1 MNKCESLGLLAIF
14 LPESCQ
20 CCGSHMCLPLLS
32 LFLFGHSSLQQ
43 SHSLSDGQSSLGSP
57 SSSEPVRLG
66 KEMAVPKLV
75 EEFTVRAPLERVWQ
89 LLSNMERFGLCVPG
103 CKEVKKVSE
112 TEYDWV
118 IEARILRT
126 SRVVI
131 ARTIVTEMNPP
142 VSAAF
147 RGEGELHERFARY
160 KMTLSGTTKLQ
171 PVADG
176 ETKIRFTGDV
186 DASGMGGFI
195 INKIA
200 SGQMEGLL
208 RDFEHNIK
216 TELEK

>member
-1 MNKCESLGLLAIF
+1 M
-14 LPESCQ
+14 
-20 CCGSHMCLPLLS
+20 
-32 LFLFGHSSLQQ
+32 
-43 SHSLSDGQSSLGSP
+43 
-57 SSSEPVRLG
+57 
-66 KEMAVPKLV
+66 PKLV
-75 EEFTVRAPLERVWQ
+75 EEFTVQAPLRKVWE

-126 SRVVI
+126 SRTVM
-131 ARTIVTEMNPP
+131 ARTIATEMTPP
-142 VSAAF
+142 VRGAF

-160 KMTLSGTTKLQ
+160 KITLSGTTELQ
-171 PVADG
+171 PVSDG
-176 ETKIRFTGDV
+176 ETKLKFAGDV
-186 DASGMGGFI
+186 HASGMGGFI

-216 TELEK
+216 AELEK